1 MCLVA
6 WIAVPDSCWETGA
19 DARRKVAPDVANG
32 YAHSF
37 TFKDLLVATGYFNEA
52 NFIGEGG
59 FGKVYKGKING
70 QVSKNSVFDSFCG
83 DSTVTDG
90 ALCVFLFFCAQ
101 MVAVKQL
108 ARDGVQ
114 GRNEFL
120 VEVLMLTVLNHRNL
134 VSLVG
139 FCAQG
144 DERLLVY
151 EYMPFGS
158 LESHLLSNL
167 FFNFLFLFGVV
178 ANWCTAVYFWSR

>member
-1 MCLVA
+1 
-6 WIAVPDSCWETGA
+6 
-19 DARRKVAPDVANG
+19 
-32 YAHSF
+32 
-37 TFKDLLVATGYFNEA
+37 
-52 NFIGEGG
+52 
-59 FGKVYKGKING
+59 
-70 QVSKNSVFDSFCG
+70 
-83 DSTVTDG
+83 
-90 ALCVFLFFCAQ
+90 

-158 LESHLLSNL
+158 LESHLFGKLFVLQLSVVLGWGLAANMCSVHLELVSQGSVHFLRRLRISIEMLAYL
-167 FFNFLFLFGVV
+167 FAFDL
-178 ANWCTAVYFWSR
+178 

>member
-1 MCLVA
+1 MQVLK
-6 WIAVPDSCWETGA
+6 IDMLYIGLLTT
-19 DARRKVAPDVANG
+19 DRRRPMR
-32 YAHSF
+32 F
-37 TFKDLLVATGYFNEA
+37 PF
-52 NFIGEGG
+52 
-59 FGKVYKGKING
+59 
-70 QVSKNSVFDSFCG
+70 
-83 DSTVTDG
+83 
-90 ALCVFLFFCAQ
+90 LCVQ

-158 LESHLLSNL
+158 LESHLFGKLFVLQLS
-167 FFNFLFLFGVV
+167 VV
-178 ANWCTAVYFWSR
+178 LGWG

>member
-1 MCLVA
+1 LLGK
-6 WIAVPDSCWETGA
+6 ETGA
-19 DARRKVAPDVANG
+19 DARRKVAPDVASG

-70 QVSKNSVFDSFCG
+70 QVSKTSAFFFLDSFRG
-83 DSTVTDG
+83 WRFDSTVTDA
-90 ALCVFLFFCAQ
+90 ALCVLLFGVQ

-158 LESHLLSNL
+158 LESHLFGKL
-167 FFNFLFLFGVV
+167 FIL
-178 ANWCTAVYFWSR
+178 

>member
-1 MCLVA
+1 
-6 WIAVPDSCWETGA
+6 
-19 DARRKVAPDVANG
+19 
-32 YAHSF
+32 
-37 TFKDLLVATGYFNEA
+37 
-52 NFIGEGG
+52 
-59 FGKVYKGKING
+59 
-70 QVSKNSVFDSFCG
+70 
-83 DSTVTDG
+83 VTDA
-90 ALCVFLFFCAQ
+90 ALCVLLFGVQ

-158 LESHLLSNL
+158 LESHLFGKL
-167 FFNFLFLFGVV
+167 FIL
-178 ANWCTAVYFWSR
+178 

>member
-1 MCLVA
+1 MRF
-6 WIAVPDSCWETGA
+6 P
-19 DARRKVAPDVANG
+19 
-32 YAHSF
+32 F
-37 TFKDLLVATGYFNEA
+37 
-52 NFIGEGG
+52 
-59 FGKVYKGKING
+59 
-70 QVSKNSVFDSFCG
+70 
-83 DSTVTDG
+83 
-90 ALCVFLFFCAQ
+90 LCVQ

-158 LESHLLSNL
+158 LESHLFGKLSTLYSSAFCGSWLGNVCSVLLELVSQGPVHFFRRLQISTGMLAYL
-167 FFNFLFLFGVV
+167 FAFDLWQFSAFSLLI
-178 ANWCTAVYFWSR
+178 CDSKLL

>member
-1 MCLVA
+1 M
-6 WIAVPDSCWETGA
+6 
-19 DARRKVAPDVANG
+19 APFAF
-32 YAHSF
+32 SF
-37 TFKDLLVATGYFNEA
+37 FYF
-52 NFIGEGG
+52 
-59 FGKVYKGKING
+59 FG
-70 QVSKNSVFDSFCG
+70 
-83 DSTVTDG
+83 
-90 ALCVFLFFCAQ
+90 AQ

-158 LESHLLSNL
+158 LESHLFGKL
-167 FFNFLFLFGVV
+167 FYSSALCGSWLG
-178 ANWCTAVYFWSR
+178 